1 MKSALRYAA
10 ILVAVCIGS
19 MAVADRTAHAQGS
32 GARNFV
38 LDEGGVMNGEVRS
51 SSGQPLSNA
60 RVSILQGGRQVAV
73 TQTNA
78 EGMFSIGGLREGEHV
93 LQAAN
98 QSLVYRF
105 WQPGSAPPNSENFAS
120 IVYRPEEVAYSQP
133 APSRPGPAPR
143 RGFLRRSF
151 ANYPVLTT
159 AALLGAG
166 IGSGIAIGSSGGGST
181 PASP

>member
-1 MKSALRYAA
+1 MKSALRFAA
-10 ILVAVCIGS
+10 TLVAVCIAS
-19 MAVADRTAHAQGS
+19 MVVTNRAAHAQGS
-32 GARNFV
+32 SVRNLA

-51 SSGQPLSNA
+51 ASGQPLSNA
-60 RVSILQGGRQVAV
+60 RVSISQGGQQVAV

-93 LQAAN
+93 LRACN
-98 QSLVYRF
+98 QSIVYRL
-105 WQPGSAPPNSENFAS
+105 WQAGSAPPNTENFAS
-120 IVYRPEEVAYSQP
+120 VMCQPEQVAYSQP
-133 APSRPGPAPR
+133 ARSQPTPR
-143 RGFLRRSF
+143 RGGFLRRSF

-166 IGSGIAIGSSGGGST
+166 IGSGIAIGSSGGST